1 MSRKKLHDSLSQRI
15 FKGSLTVIFFTAF
28 TSPLAYLI
36 KILYSRTLSMEAF
49 GLFYAVL
56 ALFLSLSSYVD
67 LGFGYSLVYFTPK
80 YLKRKDYQ
88 TCWNLY
94 RYTQIIGLATSLLM
108 SFLVIIT
115 AKWLS
120 LYYFKFPGA
129 EKVLYIFVFYLIA
142 GSLLSALQNF
152 FTGLQ
157 QEKHYAAIQSIR
169 TLFAL
174 IFSLIVLLMGKTN
187 ITYYASCWVVAII
200 FVLGFYSYILKKEN
214 SFLFKKTVWNKK
226 LFMSMLRYALP
237 SLSTSVI
244 YIFVSSEIIFLTLL
258 KGVREVGIYSVILPI
273 VTMSSIILTP
283 INTFLFPLISHLME
297 KQKGKIIQLLQEAL
311 KIIPF
316 IGFYFALFITLFPN
330 QPVQILFGSQWV
342 KDTRLPLVIF
352 SLGYVGYQIS
362 NLLSTIVVGIGRIK
376 DRFRASI
383 ILAVINI
390 PLSFV
395 LISRYSV
402 TGATI
407 ISSLISIISILL
419 NTAIVRKTF
428 PFNFPFSYYLK
439 LILVGILAHFVVITF
454 KLNPQGLTEYIFYG
468 INYTILFLLSGHLLK
483 LFDKNMLK
491 SLLKIKPP
499 NGLQKFH

>member
-1 MSRKKLHDSLSQRI
+1 
-15 FKGSLTVIFFTAF
+15 
-28 TSPLAYLI
+28 
-36 KILYSRTLSMEAF
+36 
-49 GLFYAVL
+49 
-56 ALFLSLSSYVD
+56 
-67 LGFGYSLVYFTPK
+67 
-80 YLKRKDYQ
+80 
-88 TCWNLY
+88 
-94 RYTQIIGLATSLLM
+94 
-108 SFLVIIT
+108 
-115 AKWLS
+115 
-120 LYYFKFPGA
+120 
-129 EKVLYIFVFYLIA
+129 
-142 GSLLSALQNF
+142 
-152 FTGLQ
+152 
-157 QEKHYAAIQSIR
+157 
-169 TLFAL
+169 
-174 IFSLIVLLMGKTN
+174 
-187 ITYYASCWVVAII
+187 
-200 FVLGFYSYILKKEN
+200 
-214 SFLFKKTVWNKK
+214 
-226 LFMSMLRYALP
+226 
-237 SLSTSVI
+237 
-244 YIFVSSEIIFLTLL
+244 
-258 KGVREVGIYSVILPI
+258 
-273 VTMSSIILTP
+273 
-283 INTFLFPLISHLME
+283 ME
-297 KQKGKIIQLLQEAL
+297 KQKEKIIQLLQEAL